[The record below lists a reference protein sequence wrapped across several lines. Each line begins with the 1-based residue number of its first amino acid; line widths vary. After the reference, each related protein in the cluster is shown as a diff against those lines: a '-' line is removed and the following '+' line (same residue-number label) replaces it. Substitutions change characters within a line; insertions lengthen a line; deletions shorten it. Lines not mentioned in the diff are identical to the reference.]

1 LLESEYDFYQ
11 LPEPNSM
18 TWQITSETGV
28 LTDVLLC
35 RPDYY
40 HWIPTNA
47 VAEHTLQAAAEF
59 DPTRLMAQ
67 FAELVRILESEGVR
81 CHYLT
86 PDPALPYQTYTRDS
100 SIVGPF
106 GPILSQLRMEQRRGE
121 IGEIVRFYDGKFW
134 HHASAGSLEGGDVHF
149 IRPGQAV
156 IGYSG
161 VRTTE
166 VAAAQLAGRLKA
178 EGWHTRLVPFAA
190 HFLHLD
196 VLFCMVTETLAVA
209 CIEVLGDDF
218 AVWLETLGIRTL
230 PATYREVMD
239 MSCNVLALGGNRVIS
254 PAHSTRLNAA
264 LREAGVTVLDP
275 PLDCFA
281 QGGGSIHCM
290 TMPLRREAV
299 PA

>member
-1 LLESEYDFYQ
+1 
-11 LPEPNSM
+11 M

-28 LTDVLLC
+28 LSDVLLC

-59 DPTRLMAQ
+59 DSARLNEQ
-67 FAELVRILESEGVR
+67 FAELVRILESEGAH

-86 PDPALPYQTYTRDS
+86 PDPTLPYQTSTRDS

-121 IGEIVRFYDGKFW
+121 TGEIVRFYEGKFW

-149 IRPGQAV
+149 IRPGEAV

-161 VRTTE
+161 VRTTQ
-166 VAAAQLAGRLKA
+166 AAATQLAGRLKT

-218 AVWLETLGIRTL
+218 AAWLHTLGIRTL

-239 MSCNVLALGGNRVIS
+239 MSCNVLALGANRVIS

-290 TMPLRREAV
+290 TMPLRREPI

>member
-1 LLESEYDFYQ
+1 
-11 LPEPNSM
+11 M
-18 TWQITSETGV
+18 TWAVSSETGV

-47 VAEHTLQAAAEF
+47 VAEHTLQGGQRFDSTRAAGQF
-59 DPTRLMAQ
+59 DD
-67 FAELVRILESEGVR
+67 LVLLLEQQGVY
-81 CHYLT
+81 CHTLT
-86 PDPALPYQTYTRDS
+86 PDPALPYQVYTRDS

-121 IGEIVRFYDGKFW
+121 TGEIVRFYQGGFW

-149 IRPGQAV
+149 IRPGEAL

-161 VRTTE
+161 VRTTQP
-166 VAAAQLAGRLKA
+166 AAEQLAARLA
-178 EGWHTRLVPFAA
+178 AGGWQTRLTPFAA

-196 VLFCMVTETLAVA
+196 VLFCMASDTLAIA
-209 CIEVLGDDF
+209 CIDVLGEAF
-218 AVWLETLGIRTL
+218 ATWLTGLGIRII

-254 PAHSTRLNAA
+254 PAHSRRLNEA
-264 LREAGVTVLDP
+264 LRDAGLAVFDP
-275 PLDCFA
+275 PLECFA

-290 TMPLRREAV
+290 TMPLRREAI